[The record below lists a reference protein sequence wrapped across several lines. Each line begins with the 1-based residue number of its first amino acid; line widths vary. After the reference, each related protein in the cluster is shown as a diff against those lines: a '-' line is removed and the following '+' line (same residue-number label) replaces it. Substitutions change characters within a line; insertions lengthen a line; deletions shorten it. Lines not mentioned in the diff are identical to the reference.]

1 MLILADLNCDPQD
14 SETCRQ
20 ACLRDGW
27 TDCAV
32 AAGNFNPTHYPP
44 HGNPRRL
51 DVVFL
56 NKTAAVAFQ
65 QYDALDDRGLPNH
78 LPIRIQLHVPA
89 FRTLYNQLKR
99 PQQFSPD
106 HLKRLSSEDENRIF
120 TECWLEVCDDWDQF
134 VTRNDSNILW
144 STFNKLAERFLCR
157 RASIQD
163 SKKFMGRGTFPKFV
177 LQPAVGISRPIQHGG
192 SQTTCRERML
202 RKLARQIHFLSTQL
216 PSNLGTWPKSVSDL
230 WDKIQQRCKILR
242 IPVDL
247 AQLASIRTAAL
258 HEADTLSRQ
267 TETAAIERWR
277 DKIKLDFASTKR
289 ETYKWLSREY
299 RCDQVFLK
307 NGNKFTANSADI
319 DHLVRSVWEPIMN
332 RAPTETTPSW
342 QVFVSEFAR
351 FIPDVPAFELAPLTT
366 GRLRTVLNKM
376 AKYSAAGLDNW
387 SVAAVQSLP
396 DLMLGKLC
404 DVFHVIEQSQ
414 RWPFS
419 FTSGYFCLI
428 PKPESDNSPSSLR
441 PLSILSVLYRAWAS
455 MRLSELMMW
464 QETWCHPSQ
473 SGFRSL
479 HDCLDSWYPL
489 ALQVEQAL
497 LNGTPLNGCFLD
509 YEKAFDLLPL
519 HEIIL
524 PLAKHLGLPDFFV
537 NCLSDLYGRLVRFF
551 KHPKGFGS
559 AIKSDRGI
567 VQGCP
572 ISVVLLNLLMAI
584 FLRFAEHDRADTCP
598 QAYADDVSASA
609 PSVDDISCFLLRA
622 GSFAQITGQRLKLKS
637 VICGPLL
644 IPSNKNYDNSKLDQ
658 LGWNWLLMSAIWA
671 HSSAFTMALLRYRGN
686 LIYNALTNLC
696 VALVL
701 CLCLL
706 RQKLKLLLPAQ
717 LPSCF
722 MDVN

>member
-1 MLILADLNCDPQD
+1 
-14 SETCRQ
+14 
-20 ACLRDGW
+20 
-27 TDCAV
+27 
-32 AAGNFNPTHYPP
+32 
-44 HGNPRRL
+44 
-51 DVVFL
+51 
-56 NKTAAVAFQ
+56 
-65 QYDALDDRGLPNH
+65 
-78 LPIRIQLHVPA
+78 
-89 FRTLYNQLKR
+89 
-99 PQQFSPD
+99 
-106 HLKRLSSEDENRIF
+106 
-120 TECWLEVCDDWDQF
+120 
-134 VTRNDSNILW
+134 
-144 STFNKLAERFLCR
+144 
-157 RASIQD
+157 
-163 SKKFMGRGTFPKFV
+163 
-177 LQPAVGISRPIQHGG
+177 
-192 SQTTCRERML
+192 ML

-230 WDKIQQRCKILR
+230 WDKFQQRCKILR

-376 AKYSAAGLDNW
+376 SKYSAAGLDNW

-455 MRLSELMMW
+455 MRLSELMVW